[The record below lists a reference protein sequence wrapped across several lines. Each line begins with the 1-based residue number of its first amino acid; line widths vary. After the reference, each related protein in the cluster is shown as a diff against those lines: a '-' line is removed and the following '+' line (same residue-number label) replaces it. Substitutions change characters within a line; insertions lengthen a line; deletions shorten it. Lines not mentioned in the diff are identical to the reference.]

1 MSKYL
6 ILTLLFTTF
15 LYLNM
20 MSLAEHSC
28 GITVF
33 FSHGFYFTD
42 KFEFDFLGWPY
53 CFMCFEG
60 EEYRKCYGEHQSSP
74 LSVMISSSAS
84 LRCLKIL

>member
-1 MSKYL
+1 M
-6 ILTLLFTTF
+6 F

-20 MSLAEHSC
+20 SLAKHSC
-28 GITVF
+28 GVTVF
-33 FSHGFYFTD
+33 LTGFYFTD
-42 KFEFDFLGWPY
+42 KFAFGFFLGWPHRV
-53 CFMCFEG
+53 MCFGG

>member
-1 MSKYL
+1 M
-6 ILTLLFTTF
+6 F
-15 LYLNM
+15 LYLNI

-28 GITVF
+28 GITV

-53 CFMCFEG
+53 CFMCFGG